1 MCESQ
6 THNAGSSEMFER
18 PNVTVV
24 VNYGNDM
31 DGVTTHPEVVGQNVD
46 LKEFTDEYQRK
57 HSRCSSLVITIINR
71 DKPSPWMVVEYQRK
85 HSRCSSL
92 VITIIN
98 RDKPSPWM
106 VGSKAGPGR
115 SMEVRYGN
123 TK

>member
-1 MCESQ
+1 
-6 THNAGSSEMFER
+6 MFER

-24 VNYGNDM
+24 VIYGNDM

-71 DKPSPWMVVEYQRK
+71 DKPSPWMV
-85 HSRCSSL
+85 
-92 VITIIN
+92 
-98 RDKPSPWM
+98 
-106 VGSKAGPGR
+106 GSKAGPGR